1 MRKYS
6 VIGNLFC
13 ALLHVPDHISIS
25 NAIVREDKY
34 FRDEAIG
41 LSMQSVVVDEI
52 IMYILFMVLQSN
64 IMFMKWL

>member
-1 MRKYS
+1 MRKYFA
-6 VIGNLFC
+6 IGNLFG
-13 ALLHVPDHISIS
+13 ALHYVPDHISNS